1 MLAGPSVAGRLEVHV
16 EVGLPD
22 LSGRQQVF
30 RVHTAP
36 LLTHGALG
44 RDVDLWELARRSQN
58 FTGAEIEGVVKVR
71 AGRAPV
77 PSSFPYLLQVSHS
90 VARC

>member
-1 MLAGPSVAGRLEVHV
+1 M

-71 AGRAPV
+71 AGRAPGPPSFLSICTPSV
-77 PSSFPYLLQVSHS
+77 PFYCPLLSD
-90 VARC
+90 